1 MRRVVYGILLVVGV
15 GLLVMPLSVPVFK
28 SDAAYS
34 VLNTDWNGLSSFGK
48 LLYSTGEITPFL
60 APYDSSGLENYK
72 GTLVVVGPNVDF
84 SRGEID
90 SLRKF
95 LENGNTLLLADDFGM
110 GNRVLEGLGLKVRLS
125 KVPLISLTYSRNSDF
140 PVTMDIRDKGLAA
153 GVTKLVLSR
162 PAAVLNAGNS
172 TVLVYSSN
180 ASMLGKEYGAFPII
194 VEVPYGKGRIILVS
208 DPDIFTNSLFRENE
222 VFLRNLVSSLPEKTF
237 YIDEAHHAD
246 FNPYSSGTMVI
257 RRAVNRRLVFYY
269 VLFIALLALAVES
282 GLAGWVLGKSIR
294 LLMRLFP
301 EEGTSVDEVVRRLEE
316 RGLDGD
322 KLKTILR
329 EIETGSKL
337 GGVHGR

>member
-1 MRRVVYGILLVVGV
+1 MNRVVYGILLVVGV

-34 VLNTDWNGLSSFGK
+34 VLNTNWNGLSSFGK
-48 LLYSTGEITPFL
+48 LLYSTGEITPLL
-60 APYDSSGLENYK
+60 APYDSSGLENFK
-72 GTLVVVGPNVDF
+72 GTLVVVGPNLDF
-84 SRGEID
+84 SGGEID
-90 SLRKF
+90 SLRRF
-95 LENGNTLLLADDFGM
+95 LENGNTLLLADDFGT
-110 GNRVLEGLGLKVRLS
+110 GNQVLEGLGLRVRFS
-125 KVPLISLTYSRNSDF
+125 KVPLISLTYSKNSDF
-140 PVTMDIRDKGLAA
+140 PLTVDIRDAELAG
-153 GVTKLVLSR
+153 GVMRLVMSR
-162 PAAVLNAGNS
+162 PSAVLNAGNS

-180 ASMLGKEYGAFPII
+180 ASMLGKEYGAFPLV

-222 VFLRNLVSSLPEKTF
+222 AFLRNLVSSLPEKTF

-257 RRAVNRRLVFYY
+257 RRAVNRELVFYY

-282 GLAGWVLGKSIR
+282 GLTGWLMHR
-294 LLMRLFP
+294 FALLLMRLFP
-301 EEGTSVDEVVRRLEE
+301 GEEEPVEEVVKRLEE

-337 GGVHGR
+337 GGAHGR